1 MPRNL
6 SEPVFDLFS
15 YARRGPGRRDRW
27 SPAETAQ
34 IARTVARSPEVMV
47 KVLSR
52 RATHLTAVRKHID
65 YIHRKGQI
73 DLEID
78 DGRTIRDR
86 NAAEEILTDWDL
98 EVDEYRRSTRL
109 ESTTP
114 KASRLVYKLVLSMP
128 PGTLPEKVLG
138 AVRNFCREEFALK
151 HRYAMVLHTDEPH
164 PHVHVVIKAVSE
176 QGQRLNIR
184 KATLREWRREFARHL
199 RALGVSANATE
210 RAVRA
215 ESRSPIPDGIYRA
228 ERRWESWR
236 VRARVEEVSQ
246 EILKGSIQVES
257 GKETLTETRQE
268 VIRGWRD
275 VSDILAAQGN
285 KKLSAEIM
293 LFIGRMTLPRSD
305 RETIAEDL
313 RKHLWRERVREGPAR

>member
-1 MPRNL
+1 M
-6 SEPVFDLFS
+6 
-15 YARRGPGRRDRW
+15 
-27 SPAETAQ
+27 
-34 IARTVARSPEVMV
+34 
-47 KVLSR
+47 
-52 RATHLTAVRKHID
+52 
-65 YIHRKGQI
+65 
-73 DLEID
+73 
-78 DGRTIRDR
+78 
-86 NAAEEILTDWDL
+86 
-98 EVDEYRRSTRL
+98 
-109 ESTTP
+109 
-114 KASRLVYKLVLSMP
+114 
-128 PGTLPEKVLG
+128 
-138 AVRNFCREEFALK
+138 
-151 HRYAMVLHTDEPH
+151 
-164 PHVHVVIKAVSE
+164 
-176 QGQRLNIR
+176 
-184 KATLREWRREFARHL
+184 
-199 RALGVSANATE
+199 
-210 RAVRA
+210 RA